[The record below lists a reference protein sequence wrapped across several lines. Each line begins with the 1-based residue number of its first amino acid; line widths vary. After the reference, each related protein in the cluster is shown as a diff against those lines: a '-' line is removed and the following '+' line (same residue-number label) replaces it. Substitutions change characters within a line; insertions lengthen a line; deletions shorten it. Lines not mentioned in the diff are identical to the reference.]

1 VKHREYVE
9 LLNKTDKDSWS
20 YYRLKSV
27 EEDLWRD
34 VVIEQTEEW
43 RKVPITHTVW
53 PILYN

>member
-20 YYRLKSV
+20 YYRLKRI